1 MRTVA
6 ATLIWLTIAACA
18 APAAP
23 SAVPTATPSPKPTL
37 AVPLLGGQ
45 TLQPGSYRVGYVLPL
60 NVVVTVGPG
69 WHSFADAF
77 VLSAGERTAVAFYRV
92 MNGYSDPCD
101 WQGHELEPA
110 IGPSVDDLMAAVASR
125 PERKPSQPAP
135 LTLSSWSGKVVEWS
149 VPLDANFADCDLGQ
163 YQTWTVSNWG
173 GGDVGQ
179 RFQQAPGQMNRY
191 YALDING
198 TRLVIDESWGTDAT
212 AVERTELRALVE
224 SLSITQ

>member
-1 MRTVA
+1 
-6 ATLIWLTIAACA
+6 
-18 APAAP
+18 
-23 SAVPTATPSPKPTL
+23 
-37 AVPLLGGQ
+37 
-45 TLQPGSYRVGYVLPL
+45 
-60 NVVVTVGPG
+60 
-69 WHSFADAF
+69 
-77 VLSAGERTAVAFYRV
+77 
-92 MNGYSDPCD
+92 
-101 WQGHELEPA
+101 
-110 IGPSVDDLMAAVASR
+110 MAAVASR

-212 AVERTELRALVE
+212 ARSAPSCAHWWSHCRSRSKKKPGWSPGFSFVQPTGT
-224 SLSITQ
+224 LSAARSSSAMSILTIFSMASIAR